1 MTATKKK
8 PHKAQAAHAAHKPA
22 RAQTVK
28 PRKHRLHAPPAGAF
42 NGSPT
47 SMTQAMVDRLF
58 WRAGFGPT
66 AADRATWI
74 GKPIED
80 AVDSL
85 LNTPQGALLGPGG
98 TRDGKALDPT
108 GDDTDLVLTWVDRM
122 VRTDNPLVER
132 LTFFWHRHWANSRVS
147 VSPTQLLMAQNS
159 LLRKYADLAAN
170 PDVSFRDMALDV
182 SKDPSML
189 RYLNG
194 ESNVKGGPNE
204 NYGREF
210 MELFTLG
217 VNHVVTGAKN
227 YSENDVAQLA
237 KSFTGWYIDDH
248 DPDHVNALFDSA
260 RWFNG
265 PKSVFGKLGNYNTDS
280 AVDLVLSQDGH
291 APYLVNKLWGE
302 FIATPP
308 PAPTLQKLAADY
320 VASGR
325 KLKPLVRAIL
335 TNPQLME
342 SIDEP
347 NMIKPP
353 VVFVAGALR
362 SLGLGVTSSG
372 PADYLDSMGQLP
384 YFPPTVAG
392 WEGGLSWLNT
402 NTALAR
408 FGFIGDVIG
417 NAPNGSP
424 AKVIDVPNETPQAA
438 FDRAFGAVGA
448 PWMAPGTR
456 AAIQDYAGR
465 ASAKASKD
473 RIARQV
479 MLRTLMLAGPDA
491 QVM

>member
-8 PHKAQAAHAAHKPA
+8 PHKAHKPA

-28 PRKHRLHAPPAGAF
+28 PRKHRLHVPPAGAF

-47 SMTQAMVDRLF
+47 AMSQAMVDRLF

-66 AADRATWI
+66 AADRTAWI
-74 GKPIED
+74 GKPVEE
-80 AVDSL
+80 AVDAL
-85 LNTPQGALLGPGG
+85 LNTPQGALVGPDP
-98 TRDGKALDPT
+98 TRDGKVLDPT

-122 VRTDNPLVER
+122 VRTSNPLVER
-132 LTFFWHRHWANSRVS
+132 MTFFWHRHWANSRAS
-147 VSPTQLLMAQNS
+147 VSPTQLLMNQNA
-159 LLRKYADLAAN
+159 LLRKYGDLAAN
-170 PDVSFRDMALDV
+170 PDVSFRDMALEM

-189 RYLNG
+189 RFLNG

-217 VNHVVTGAKN
+217 VNHVITGAKN

-237 KSFTGWYIDDH
+237 KSFTGWQINDK
-248 DPDHVNALFDSA
+248 DPDNVTAGFDSS

-280 AVDLVLSQDGH
+280 VVDLVLGQDGH

-302 FIATPP
+302 FMPTPP
-308 PAPTLQKLAADY
+308 PTATLQKLSADY

-335 TNPQLME
+335 TDPQLLE

-362 SLGLGVTSSG
+362 AIGLGVSSSQS
-372 PADYLDSMGQLP
+372 ADYLDSMGQVP

-424 AKVIDVPNETPQAA
+424 AKVVDVPNETPQAA
-438 FDRAFGAVGA
+438 FDTAFGAVGA
-448 PWMAPGTR
+448 PWMSAGTR

-465 ASAKASKD
+465 ASVKASKD

>member
-8 PHKAQAAHAAHKPA
+8 PHKAHKPA

-28 PRKHRLHAPPAGAF
+28 PRKHRLHVPPAGAF

-47 SMTQAMVDRLF
+47 AMSQAWVDRLF
-58 WRAGFGPT
+58 WRAGFGPSAT
-66 AADRATWI
+66 DRTNWI
-74 GKPIED
+74 GKPLED

-85 LNTPQGALLGPGG
+85 LNTPQGALVGAEP

-108 GDDTDLVLTWVDRM
+108 GDDTDLVLAWVDRM
-122 VRTDNPLVER
+122 VRTSNPLVER
-132 LTFFWHRHWANSRVS
+132 MTFYWHRHFANSRAS
-147 VSPTQLLMAQNS
+147 VSPTQLLMSQNA
-159 LLRKYADLAAN
+159 LLRKYGDLAAN
-170 PDVSFRDMALDV
+170 PDASFRDMALEV

-210 MELFTLG
+210 MELFALG
-217 VNHVVTGAKN
+217 VNHVITGAKN

-237 KSFTGWYIDDH
+237 KSFTGWYIDDTN
-248 DPDHVNALFDSA
+248 PDSVTALYDSG

-280 AVDLVLSQDGH
+280 VVDLVLSQDGH

-302 FIATPP
+302 FMPTPP
-308 PAPTLQKLAADY
+308 PIATLQKLSADY
-320 VASGR
+320 VAGGR

-335 TNPQLME
+335 TDPQLFE

-353 VVFVAGALR
+353 VVFVTGSLR
-362 SLGLGVTSSG
+362 ALGLGVTSSE

-408 FGFIGDVIG
+408 FGFVGDIIG

-424 AKVIDVPNETPQAA
+424 AKVADVPNETPQAA

-448 PWMAPGTR
+448 PWMSAGTR

-465 ASAKASKD
+465 APVKASND

>member
-1 MTATKKK
+1 
-8 PHKAQAAHAAHKPA
+8 
-22 RAQTVK
+22 
-28 PRKHRLHAPPAGAF
+28 
-42 NGSPT
+42 
-47 SMTQAMVDRLF
+47 
-58 WRAGFGPT
+58 
-66 AADRATWI
+66 
-74 GKPIED
+74 
-80 AVDSL
+80 
-85 LNTPQGALLGPGG
+85 
-98 TRDGKALDPT
+98 
-108 GDDTDLVLTWVDRM
+108 M
-122 VRTDNPLVER
+122 VRTSNPLVER
-132 LTFFWHRHWANSRVS
+132 MTFFWHRHCANSRAS
-147 VSPTQLLMAQNS
+147 VSPTQLLMNQNT
-159 LLRKYADLAAN
+159 LLRKYGDLATN
-170 PDVSFRDMALDV
+170 PDVSFRDMALDM

-189 RYLNG
+189 RFLNG

-210 MELFTLG
+210 VELFTLG

-237 KSFTGWYIDDH
+237 KSFTGWYIDDAN
-248 DPDHVNALFDSA
+248 PDNVKAVFDSG

-280 AVDLVLSQDGH
+280 VVDLVLGQDAH
-291 APYLVNKLWGE
+291 APYIVKKLWGE
-302 FIATPP
+302 FMPTPP
-308 PAPTLQKLAADY
+308 PPATLQKLSTDY

-325 KLKPLVRAIL
+325 KIKPLVRAIL
-335 TNPQLME
+335 TDPQLFE

-353 VVFVAGALR
+353 VVFVSGALR
-362 SLGLGVTSSG
+362 AIGLGVSSSG
-372 PADYLDSMGQLP
+372 PADYLDSMGQVP

-408 FGFIGDVIG
+408 FGFIGDVVG
-417 NAPNGSP
+417 HAPTGSP
-424 AKVIDVPNETPQAA
+424 AKVVDVPGETPQAA

-448 PWMAPGTR
+448 PWMSAGTR

-465 ASAKASKD
+465 APVKSSND

>member
-8 PHKAQAAHAAHKPA
+8 PTKAHHKPA
-22 RAQTVK
+22 KARTVK
-28 PRKHRLHAPPAGAF
+28 PRRHRLHVPPGGASVTF
-42 NGSPT
+42 SPT
-47 SMTQAMVDRLF
+47 AMSQAMVDRLF
-58 WRAGFGPT
+58 WRAGFGPS
-66 AADRATWI
+66 ANDRANWT
-74 GKPIED
+74 GKPLDD

-85 LNTPQGALLGPGG
+85 LNTPQGALLGAEPSN
-98 TRDGKALDPT
+98 TGKPLDPT
-108 GDDTDLVLTWVDRM
+108 GNDTDLVLAWVDRM
-122 VRTDNPLVER
+122 VRTPNPLVER
-132 LTFFWHRHWANSRVS
+132 MTFFWHRHWANSRVS
-147 VSPTQLLMAQNS
+147 VSPTQLLMNQNA
-159 LLRKYADLAAN
+159 LLRKYSDLAAN
-170 PDVSFRDMALDV
+170 PDVSFRDMALEV

-217 VNHVVTGAKN
+217 VNHVITGAKN
-227 YSENDVAQLA
+227 YTENDVAQLA
-237 KSFTGWYIDDH
+237 KSFTGWYIDDK
-248 DPDHVNALFDSA
+248 DPANAKALFDSG

-280 AVDLVLSQDGH
+280 VVDLVLGQDGH

-302 FIATPP
+302 FMPTPP
-308 PAPTLQKLAADY
+308 PTATLQKLSADY

-325 KLKPLVRAIL
+325 KIKPLLRSIL
-335 TNPQLME
+335 TDPQLFE

-353 VVFVAGALR
+353 IVFVSGAMR
-362 SLGLGVTSSG
+362 AMGLGITSTG
-372 PADYLDSMGQLP
+372 PADYLDSMGQVP

-424 AKVIDVPNETPQAA
+424 AKVADVPNETPQAA

-448 PWMAPGTR
+448 PWMSAGTR
-456 AAIQDYAGR
+456 AAIQDYAAR
-465 ASAKASKD
+465 ASVKASKD

>member
-8 PHKAQAAHAAHKPA
+8 PHKAQRKPA
-22 RAQTVK
+22 HAQTVK
-28 PRKHRLHAPPAGAF
+28 PRKHRLHVPPAGAF
-42 NGSPT
+42 TGSPT
-47 SMTQAMVDRLF
+47 AMSQAMVDRLF

-66 AADRATWI
+66 PTDRATWI
-74 GKPIED
+74 GKPVGD

-85 LNTPQGALLGPGG
+85 LNTPQAALVGPDP
-98 TRDGKALDPT
+98 TNDGKPLDPT
-108 GDDTDLVLTWVDRM
+108 GNDTDLVLTWVDRM
-122 VRTDNPLVER
+122 VRTNNPLVER

-147 VSPTQLLMAQNS
+147 VSPTQLLMSQNS
-159 LLRKYADLAAN
+159 LLRKYADLATN
-170 PDVSFRDMALDV
+170 PTVSFRDMALEV

-217 VNHVVTGAKN
+217 VTHVITGAPN
-227 YSENDVAQLA
+227 YSENDVQQLA

-248 DPDHVNALFDSA
+248 DPDNVKAIFDSG

-265 PKSVFGKLGNYNTDS
+265 PKNAFGKLGNYNTDS
-280 AVDLVLSQDGH
+280 AVDLVLGEDGH
-291 APYLVNKLWGE
+291 APYLINRLWGE
-302 FIATPP
+302 FMPTPP
-308 PAPTLQKLAADY
+308 PTATLQKLSADY
-320 VASGR
+320 TTGGR
-325 KLKPLVRAIL
+325 QIKPLVRSIL
-335 TNPQLME
+335 TDPQLFE

-353 VVFVAGALR
+353 VVFVGGALR
-362 SLGLGVTSSG
+362 ALGLGVTSSE

-408 FGFIGDVIG
+408 FGFIGDIIG

-424 AKVIDVPNETPQAA
+424 AKVVDVPNETPQAA
-438 FDRAFGAVGA
+438 FDRAFGAVGS
-448 PWMAPGTR
+448 PWMSAGTR
-456 AAIQDYAGR
+456 AEIQDYAGR
-465 ASAKASKD
+465 ASVKSSND

>member
-8 PHKAQAAHAAHKPA
+8 PHKAHKPA
-22 RAQTVK
+22 KARSVK
-28 PRKHRLHAPPAGAF
+28 ARRHRLHAPPGGSVTF
-42 NGSPT
+42 SPT
-47 SMTQAMVDRLF
+47 SMSQAMVDRLF
-58 WRAGFGPT
+58 WRAGFGPS
-66 AADRATWI
+66 ASDRATWT
-74 GKPIED
+74 GKTLDD

-85 LNTPQGALLGPGG
+85 LNTQQGALVGPEPA
-98 TRDGKALDPT
+98 RDGKPLDPT
-108 GDDTDLVLTWVDRM
+108 GDDTDLVLAWVDRM
-122 VRTDNPLVER
+122 VRTSNPLVER
-132 LTFFWHRHWANSRVS
+132 MTFFWHRHWANSREA
-147 VSPTQLLMAQNS
+147 VSPTQLLMNQNT
-159 LLRKYADLAAN
+159 LLRKYGDLAAN
-170 PDVSFRDMALDV
+170 PDVSFRDMALDM

-217 VNHVVTGAKN
+217 VNHVITGAKN

-237 KSFTGWYIDDH
+237 KSFTGWYIDDK
-248 DPDHVNALFDSA
+248 DPDNVKAVFDSG

-280 AVDLVLSQDGH
+280 VVDAVLGQDGH
-291 APYLVNKLWGE
+291 APYVVNKLWAE
-302 FIATPP
+302 FMPTPP
-308 PAPTLQKLAADY
+308 PTATLQKLSADY
-320 VASGR
+320 VTGGR
-325 KLKPLVRAIL
+325 KIKPLVRSIL
-335 TNPQLME
+335 TDPQLFE

-353 VVFVAGALR
+353 VVFVSGALR
-362 SLGLGVTSSG
+362 ALGLGISSSE
-372 PADYLDSMGQLP
+372 PADYLDSMGQVP

-424 AKVIDVPNETPQAA
+424 AKVVDVPNETPQAA

-448 PWMAPGTR
+448 PWMSAGTR

-465 ASAKASKD
+465 ASVKSSKD

>member
-8 PHKAQAAHAAHKPA
+8 PTKAHHKPA
-22 RAQTVK
+22 KARTVK
-28 PRKHRLHAPPAGAF
+28 PRRHRLHVPPGGASVTF
-42 NGSPT
+42 SPT
-47 SMTQAMVDRLF
+47 SMSQAMVDRLF
-58 WRAGFGPT
+58 WRAGFGPS
-66 AADRATWI
+66 AADRANWT
-74 GKPIED
+74 GKTLDD

-85 LNTPQGALLGPGG
+85 LNTPQGALLGAEP
-98 TRDGKALDPT
+98 TNAGKALDPT
-108 GDDTDLVLTWVDRM
+108 GNDTDLVLAWVDRM
-122 VRTDNPLVER
+122 VRTPNPLVER
-132 LTFFWHRHWANSRVS
+132 MTFFWHRHWANSRES
-147 VSPTQLLMAQNS
+147 VSPTQLLMNQNA
-159 LLRKYADLAAN
+159 LLRKYGDLAAN
-170 PDVSFRDMALDV
+170 PDVSFRDMALEV

-210 MELFTLG
+210 VELFTLG
-217 VNHVVTGAKN
+217 VNHVITGAKN

-237 KSFTGWYIDDH
+237 KSFTGWYIDDK
-248 DPDHVNALFDSA
+248 DPANVKALFDSG

-280 AVDLVLSQDGH
+280 VVDLVLSQDGH
-291 APYLVNKLWGE
+291 APYIVNKLWGE
-302 FIATPP
+302 FMPTPP
-308 PAPTLQKLAADY
+308 PTATLQKLSADY
-320 VASGR
+320 VAGGR
-325 KLKPLVRAIL
+325 KIKPLLRSIL
-335 TNPQLME
+335 TDPQLFE

-353 VVFVAGALR
+353 VVFVSGAMR
-362 SLGLGVTSSG
+362 AMGLGISSTG
-372 PADYLDSMGQLP
+372 PADYLDSMGQVP

-417 NAPNGSP
+417 KAPNGSP
-424 AKVIDVPNETPQAA
+424 AKVVDVPNETPQAA

-448 PWMAPGTR
+448 PWMSAGTR
-456 AAIQDYAGR
+456 AAVQDYAAR
-465 ASAKASKD
+465 ASVKSSND

>member
-1 MTATKKK
+1 
-8 PHKAQAAHAAHKPA
+8 
-22 RAQTVK
+22 
-28 PRKHRLHAPPAGAF
+28 
-42 NGSPT
+42 
-47 SMTQAMVDRLF
+47 
-58 WRAGFGPT
+58 
-66 AADRATWI
+66 
-74 GKPIED
+74 
-80 AVDSL
+80 
-85 LNTPQGALLGPGG
+85 
-98 TRDGKALDPT
+98 
-108 GDDTDLVLTWVDRM
+108 M
-122 VRTDNPLVER
+122 VRTPNPLVER
-132 LTFFWHRHWANSRVS
+132 MTFFWHRHWANSRVS
-147 VSPTQLLMAQNS
+147 VSPTQLLMNQNA
-159 LLRKYADLAAN
+159 LLRKYSDLAAN
-170 PDVSFRDMALDV
+170 PDVSFRDMALEV

-217 VNHVVTGAKN
+217 VNHVITGAKN
-227 YSENDVAQLA
+227 YTENDVAQLA
-237 KSFTGWYIDDH
+237 KSFTGWYIDDK
-248 DPDHVNALFDSA
+248 DPANAKALFDSG

-280 AVDLVLSQDGH
+280 VVDLVLGQDGH

-302 FIATPP
+302 FMPTPP
-308 PAPTLQKLAADY
+308 PTATLQKLSADY

-325 KLKPLVRAIL
+325 KIKPLLRSIL
-335 TNPQLME
+335 TDPQLFE

-353 VVFVAGALR
+353 IVFVSGAMR
-362 SLGLGVTSSG
+362 AMGLGITSTG
-372 PADYLDSMGQLP
+372 PADYLDSMGQVP

-424 AKVIDVPNETPQAA
+424 AKVADVPNETPQAA

-448 PWMAPGTR
+448 PWMSAGTR

-465 ASAKASKD
+465 ASVKSSKD

>member
-8 PHKAQAAHAAHKPA
+8 PHKAHHKPA
-22 RAQTVK
+22 RAQSVK
-28 PRKHRLHAPPAGAF
+28 TRRHRLHVPPGGSVTF
-42 NGSPT
+42 SPT
-47 SMTQAMVDRLF
+47 SMSQAMVDRLF

-66 AADRATWI
+66 ANDRATWT
-74 GKPIED
+74 GKTLDD

-85 LNTPQGALLGPGG
+85 LNTPQGAFAGPDP
-98 TRDGKALDPT
+98 TRDGKPLDPK
-108 GDDTDLVLTWVDRM
+108 GDDTDLVLSWVDRM
-122 VRTDNPLVER
+122 VRTPNPLVER
-132 LTFFWHRHWANSRVS
+132 MTFFWHRHWANSRAS
-147 VSPTQLLMAQNS
+147 VSPTQLLMNQNA
-159 LLRKYADLAAN
+159 LLRKYGDLAAN
-170 PDVSFRDMALDV
+170 PDVSFRDMALEV

-189 RYLNG
+189 RFLNG

-217 VNHVVTGAKN
+217 VNHVITGAKN

-237 KSFTGWYIDDH
+237 KSFTGWYIDDK
-248 DPDHVNALFDSA
+248 DPDNAQALFDSN

-280 AVDLVLSQDGH
+280 VVDLVLSQDGH
-291 APYLVNKLWGE
+291 GPYIVNKLWGE
-302 FIATPP
+302 FMPTPP
-308 PAPTLQKLAADY
+308 TTATLQKLSSDY
-320 VASGR
+320 VAGGR
-325 KLKPLVRAIL
+325 KIKPLLRAIL
-335 TNPQLME
+335 TDPQLFE

-362 SLGLGVTSSG
+362 ALGLGVTTSG
-372 PADYLDSMGQLP
+372 PSDYLDSMGQLP

-408 FGFIGDVIG
+408 FGFIGDVVG

-424 AKVIDVPNETPQAA
+424 AKVADVPNETPQAA

-448 PWMAPGTR
+448 PWMSAGTR

-465 ASAKASKD
+465 ASVKSSKD

>member
-1 MTATKKK
+1 M
-8 PHKAQAAHAAHKPA
+8 P
-22 RAQTVK
+22 
-28 PRKHRLHAPPAGAF
+28 
-42 NGSPT
+42 
-47 SMTQAMVDRLF
+47 
-58 WRAGFGPT
+58 PT
-66 AADRATWI
+66 APTWT
-74 GKPIED
+74 GKPLDD

-85 LNTPQGALLGPGG
+85 LNTPQGALLGAEP
-98 TRDGKALDPT
+98 TNAGKALDPT
-108 GDDTDLVLTWVDRM
+108 GNDTDLVLAWVDRM
-122 VRTDNPLVER
+122 VRTPNPLVER
-132 LTFFWHRHWANSRVS
+132 MTFFWHRHWANSRVS
-147 VSPTQLLMAQNS
+147 VSPTQLLMNQNA
-159 LLRKYADLAAN
+159 LLRKYGDLAAN
-170 PDVSFRDMALDV
+170 PDVSFRDMALEV

-217 VNHVVTGAKN
+217 VNHVITGAKN

-237 KSFTGWYIDDH
+237 KSFTGWYIDDK
-248 DPDHVNALFDSA
+248 DPANAKALFDSG

-280 AVDLVLSQDGH
+280 VVDLVLSQDGH
-291 APYLVNKLWGE
+291 APYIVNKLWGE
-302 FIATPP
+302 FMPTPP
-308 PAPTLQKLAADY
+308 PTATLQKLSADY

-325 KLKPLVRAIL
+325 KIKPLLRSIL
-335 TNPQLME
+335 TDPQLFE

-353 VVFVAGALR
+353 VVFVSGAMR
-362 SLGLGVTSSG
+362 AMGLGISSTG
-372 PADYLDSMGQLP
+372 PADYLDSMGQVP

-424 AKVIDVPNETPQAA
+424 AKVVDVPNETPQAA

-448 PWMAPGTR
+448 PWMSAGTR
-456 AAIQDYAGR
+456 AAIQDYAAR
-465 ASAKASKD
+465 ASVKASKD

>member
-8 PHKAQAAHAAHKPA
+8 PHKAHKPA

-28 PRKHRLHAPPAGAF
+28 PRKHRLHVPPAGTF

-47 SMTQAMVDRLF
+47 AMSQAMVDRLF

-66 AADRATWI
+66 AADRTNWI
-74 GKPIED
+74 GKPVEE

-85 LNTPQGALLGPGG
+85 LNTPQGALIGPDP

-108 GDDTDLVLTWVDRM
+108 GDDTDLVLAWVDRM
-122 VRTDNPLVER
+122 VRTGNPLVER
-132 LTFFWHRHWANSRVS
+132 MTFFWHRHWANSRAS
-147 VSPTQLLMAQNS
+147 VSPTQLLMTQNA
-159 LLRKYADLAAN
+159 LLRKYGDLAAN
-170 PDVSFRDMALDV
+170 PDVSFRDMALEV

-189 RYLNG
+189 RFLNG

-237 KSFTGWYIDDH
+237 KSFTGWYIDDKN
-248 DPDHVNALFDSA
+248 PDNVTALFDSG

-280 AVDLVLSQDGH
+280 VVDLVLSQDGH
-291 APYLVNKLWGE
+291 APYIVNKLWGE
-302 FIATPP
+302 FMPTAPP
-308 PAPTLQKLAADY
+308 TATLQKLSADY
-320 VASGR
+320 VAGGR
-325 KLKPLVRAIL
+325 KIKPLVRAIL
-335 TNPQLME
+335 TDPQLFE

-353 VVFVAGALR
+353 VVFVSGALR
-362 SLGLGVTSSG
+362 AIGLGVSSSQ
-372 PADYLDSMGQLP
+372 PADYLGSMGQLP

-417 NAPNGSP
+417 NAPIGSP
-424 AKVIDVPNETPQAA
+424 AKVVDVPNETPQAA

-448 PWMAPGTR
+448 PWMSAGTR

-465 ASAKASKD
+465 ASVKASND

>member
-1 MTATKKK
+1 MTQTKNK
-8 PHKAQAAHAAHKPA
+8 PHKG
-22 RAQTVK
+22 RTAQTVK
-28 PRKHRLHAPPAGAF
+28 TRRHRLHVPP
-42 NGSPT
+42 GSTTTFTPT
-47 SMTQAMVDRLF
+47 AMSQAMVDRLF
-58 WRAGFGPT
+58 WRAGFGPG
-66 AADRATWI
+66 AADRAAWT
-74 GKPIED
+74 GKSLDD

-85 LNTPQGALLGPGG
+85 LNTPQGALAGPDPNV
-98 TRDGKALDPT
+98 DGKPLDPN
-108 GDDTDLVLTWVDRM
+108 GNDTDLVLAWVDRM
-122 VRTDNPLVER
+122 VRAPNPLVER
-132 LTFFWHRHWANSRVS
+132 MTFFWHRHWANSRAA
-147 VSPTQLLMAQNS
+147 VSPTQLMETQNA
-159 LLRKYADLAAN
+159 LLRTYGDMAAN
-170 PDVSFRDMALDV
+170 PDVSFSTMANQV

-204 NYGREF
+204 NYGREL

-217 VNHVVTGAKN
+217 VTHVITGAKN

-237 KSFTGWYIDDH
+237 KSLTGWLINDK
-248 DPDHVNALFDSA
+248 DPDNVTASFDSS

-265 PKSVFGKLGNYNTDS
+265 PKSLFGTLGNYNTDT
-280 AVDLVLSQDGH
+280 ALDLVLSQDGH
-291 APYLVNKLWGE
+291 APYIVDKLWSE
-302 FIATPP
+302 FMPTPP
-308 PAPTLQKLAADY
+308 PTATLTQLAADY
-320 VASGR
+320 TASGR
-325 KLKPLVRAIL
+325 KLKPLVRSIL
-335 TNPQLME
+335 TNPQLFE

-353 VVFVAGALR
+353 VVFVGGTLR
-362 SLGLGVTSSG
+362 ALGLGISSAG
-372 PADYLDSMGQLP
+372 PATYLDSMGQLP

-408 FGFIGDVIG
+408 FGFVADAIA

-424 AKVIDVPNETPQAA
+424 AKVIDIPSETPGAA
-438 FDRAFGAVGA
+438 FDRAYGAIGS
-448 PWMAPGTR
+448 PWMSVGTR
-456 AAIQDYAGR
+456 AAIQDYSTR

>member
-8 PHKAQAAHAAHKPA
+8 PTKAHHKPA
-22 RAQTVK
+22 KARTVK
-28 PRKHRLHAPPAGAF
+28 PRRHRLHVPPGGASVTF
-42 NGSPT
+42 SPT
-47 SMTQAMVDRLF
+47 SMSQAMVDRLF
-58 WRAGFGPT
+58 WRAGFGPS
-66 AADRATWI
+66 AADRANWT
-74 GKPIED
+74 GKPLDD

-85 LNTPQGALLGPGG
+85 LNTPQGALLGAEP
-98 TRDGKALDPT
+98 TNAGKALDPT
-108 GDDTDLVLTWVDRM
+108 GNDTDLVLAWVDRM
-122 VRTDNPLVER
+122 VRTPNPLVER
-132 LTFFWHRHWANSRVS
+132 MTFFWHRHWANSRVS
-147 VSPTQLLMAQNS
+147 VSPTQLLMNQNA
-159 LLRKYADLAAN
+159 LLRKYGDLAAN
-170 PDVSFRDMALDV
+170 PDVSFRDMALEV

-217 VNHVVTGAKN
+217 VNHVITGAKN
-227 YSENDVAQLA
+227 YTENDVAQLA
-237 KSFTGWYIDDH
+237 KSFTGWYIDDK
-248 DPDHVNALFDSA
+248 DPANAKALFDSG

-280 AVDLVLSQDGH
+280 VVDLVLSQDGH
-291 APYLVNKLWGE
+291 APYIVNKLWGE
-302 FIATPP
+302 FMPTPP
-308 PAPTLQKLAADY
+308 PTATLQKLSADY

-325 KLKPLVRAIL
+325 KIKPLLRSIL
-335 TNPQLME
+335 TDPQLFE

-353 VVFVAGALR
+353 VVFVSGAMR
-362 SLGLGVTSSG
+362 AMGLGISSTG
-372 PADYLDSMGQLP
+372 PADYLDSMGQVP

-424 AKVIDVPNETPQAA
+424 AKVVDVPNETPQAA

-448 PWMAPGTR
+448 PWMSAGTR
-456 AAIQDYAGR
+456 AAIQDYAVR
-465 ASAKASKD
+465 ASVKASKD

>member
-8 PHKAQAAHAAHKPA
+8 PTKAHHKPA
-22 RAQTVK
+22 KARTVK
-28 PRKHRLHAPPAGAF
+28 PRRHRLHVPPGGASVTF
-42 NGSPT
+42 SPT
-47 SMTQAMVDRLF
+47 SMSQAMVDRLF
-58 WRAGFGPT
+58 WRAGFGPS
-66 AADRATWI
+66 AADRANWT
-74 GKPIED
+74 GKPLDD

-85 LNTPQGALLGPGG
+85 LNTPQGALLGAEPTNAGN
-98 TRDGKALDPT
+98 ALDPT
-108 GDDTDLVLTWVDRM
+108 GNDTDLVLAWVDRM
-122 VRTDNPLVER
+122 VRTPNPLVER
-132 LTFFWHRHWANSRVS
+132 MTFFWHRHWANSRES
-147 VSPTQLLMAQNS
+147 VSPTQLLMNQNA
-159 LLRKYADLAAN
+159 LLRKYGDLAAN
-170 PDVSFRDMALDV
+170 PDVSFRDMALEV

-210 MELFTLG
+210 VELFTLG
-217 VNHVVTGAKN
+217 VNHVITGAKN

-237 KSFTGWYIDDH
+237 KSFTGWYIDDK
-248 DPDHVNALFDSA
+248 DPANAKALFDSG

-280 AVDLVLSQDGH
+280 VVDLVLSQDGH
-291 APYLVNKLWGE
+291 APYIVTKLWGE
-302 FIATPP
+302 FMPTPP
-308 PAPTLQKLAADY
+308 PTATLQKLSADY
-320 VASGR
+320 VAGGR
-325 KLKPLVRAIL
+325 KIKPLLRSIL
-335 TNPQLME
+335 TDPQLFE

-353 VVFVAGALR
+353 VVFVSGAMR
-362 SLGLGVTSSG
+362 AMGLGISSTG
-372 PADYLDSMGQLP
+372 PADYLDSMGQVP

-424 AKVIDVPNETPQAA
+424 AKVVDVPNETPQAA

-448 PWMAPGTR
+448 PWMSAGTR
-456 AAIQDYAGR
+456 AAIQDYAAR
-465 ASAKASKD
+465 ASVKSSKD